1 MKNREII
8 HASELDE
15 KSLTFSDLRFLYSTG
30 RSYTI
35 SGSGRNRSTGYRN
48 GVMTPVGDLEIS
60 EWSALMHR
68 LIDRAEEREIYDA
81 LLQWATENCPWLHNK
96 SEWEQE
102 ALQLHSMRIFE
113 NPEWTAYAS
122 FNRQCHSLIKDGEK
136 KD

>member
-8 HASELDE
+8 HSSELDE

-81 LLQWATENCPWLHNK
+81 LCSGQRKIVHGCITKANGSRKLC
-96 SEWEQE
+96 
-102 ALQLHSMRIFE
+102 
-113 NPEWTAYAS
+113 S
-122 FNRQCHSLIKDGEK
+122 FIPCVSLKILNGRLMLRLTVSIILL
-136 KD
+136 